1 MRKSAQQALQD
12 ALDAI
17 VEELKGIKGELHG
30 MRVALATR
38 EEDFEKRHG
47 MAILEL
53 KRHDRQI
60 IDLQSRKVGGV
71 TR

>member
-1 MRKSAQQALQD
+1 MRKTAQKALQD

-17 VEELKGIKGELHG
+17 VEELKGIKGELSG

-38 EEDFEKRHG
+38 EADFEKRHG
-47 MAILEL
+47 VHALEL

-60 IDLQSRKVGGV
+60 IDLQGRRAGGV